1 MLPTR
6 PLPPSRLRLRPWA
19 AGLLAFLLTVAAGWA
34 LLQGRARATPS
45 PVEMPPGA
53 ERVRVA
59 QVTDGDTLLLADG
72 RPVRLLGLDAPETVH
87 PGLRGPQPFGA
98 EAAARLT
105 ALAAGRE
112 VFLEIDHTDRDS
124 YGRLLR
130 HVWLDGELL
139 AARLLEEGLAWP
151 LSIPPDQARPEQLAG
166 AAARAQAAR
175 RGLWGQGR
183 PSPLA
188 PFRQEGPGA
197 DDSQGEGG
205 GGQDGSR

>member
-1 MLPTR
+1 MLPER
-6 PLPPSRLRLRPWA
+6 ASSPSPPWA
-19 AGLLAFLLTVAAGWA
+19 SALLAFLLTTAAGWA
-34 LLQGRARATPS
+34 LLRGPAGAAPAS
-45 PVEMPPGA
+45 GAAPPGA
-53 ERVRVA
+53 ERARVA

-72 RPVRLLGLDAPETVH
+72 RRVRLLGLDAPETVH

-98 EAAARLT
+98 QAAARL
-105 ALAAGRE
+105 AELAAGRE
-112 VFLEIDHTDRDS
+112 VFLEVDHTERDG

-151 LSIPPDQARPEQLAG
+151 LSIPPDQTRQEQLAA

-183 PSPLA
+183 PTPLA

-205 GGQDGSR
+205 GEQDGSR